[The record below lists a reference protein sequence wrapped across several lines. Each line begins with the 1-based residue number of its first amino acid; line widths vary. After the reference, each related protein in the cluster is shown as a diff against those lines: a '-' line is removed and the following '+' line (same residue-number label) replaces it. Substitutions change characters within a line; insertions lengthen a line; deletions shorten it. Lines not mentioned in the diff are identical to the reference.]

1 MTEAFLYMNYFDA
14 ILLGIIQG
22 LTEILPISS
31 SGHLVLAKHLPF
43 INLKQPGIL
52 FELMVHFGTLLSIM
66 VYFRKKI
73 FCLLKSIFVTSDT
86 AERKIIY
93 YLIVGTIPAVIAALL
108 FEDFFE
114 EAFSSPIMTSI
125 MLLVTGII
133 LLLTRLA
140 RAKNLQL
147 NMPRSLLIG
156 IGQAL
161 AIMPGISR
169 SGTTISTGLFI
180 GIKPYEAAE
189 FSFLLS
195 IPAVL
200 GAILFKI
207 KSVLS
212 LNAEILGPYMVGTV
226 VAFLI
231 GLFAVYILLD
241 LIRRGKFIYFGIY
254 CLIVGSFGLYYFIF
268 IFNK

>member
-1 MTEAFLYMNYFDA
+1 MNYLEA

-31 SGHLVLAKHLPF
+31 SGHLVLTEHILH
-43 INLKQPGIL
+43 LKQPGIL
-52 FELMVHFGTLLSIM
+52 FELMVHFGTLLSVL
-66 VYFRKKI
+66 VYFHKKI
-73 FCLLKSIFVTSDT
+73 FSMIKSVFIANKTS
-86 AERKIIY
+86 ERKMVY

-108 FEDFFE
+108 FDDFFE
-114 EAFSSPIMTSI
+114 GAFSSPVMTSI
-125 MLLVTGII
+125 MLLITGLI
-133 LLLTRLA
+133 LLSTRF
-140 RAKNLQL
+140 AKLKNMQL
-147 NMPRSLLIG
+147 NIPRSLLIG

-169 SGTTISTGLFI
+169 SGTTISTGLFL

-195 IPAVL
+195 IPAIL
-200 GAILFKI
+200 GAIVFKF

-212 LNAEILGPYMVGTV
+212 LNTEILGPYIAGTV
-226 VAFLI
+226 VAFLT

-241 LIRRGKFIYFGIY
+241 LIRKGKFVYFGIY
-254 CLIVGSFGLYYFIF
+254 CLIAGGIGLYYFI
-268 IFNK
+268 